1 MFGILKLMTKSGR
14 QSLVRDTA
22 KEYLT
27 SDRIAK
33 LAADGVSVTLEAG
46 ADKMDDA
53 RCAKI
58 AYGCNKGADALK
70 HLVQAIDP
78 NGEEGKKVSEAEK
91 AAIQDDI
98 CIAVESLITEEAIND
113 AIDKVVTL
121 IP

>member
-27 SDRIAK
+27 SDRIAE

-98 CIAVESLITEEAIND
+98 RIAVESLITEEAIND
-113 AIDKVVTL
+113 AIDKVVAL

>member
-98 CIAVESLITEEAIND
+98 RIAVESLITEEAIND

>member
-98 CIAVESLITEEAIND
+98 RIAVESLITEDAIND